1 MHRTA
6 RVLQKEFRNLN
17 EISVRNFKKKYAN
30 EQGHKKKMNGYSC
43 VSIPN
48 RKRGLPSMLGSI
60 DEKVRDFLIA
70 IRYHGGIAS
79 STVADKSVKNLC
91 IGQFCA
97 QSVFRSMGFV
107 WRMSTTAKVRI
118 SAKGSVEI

>member
-30 EQGHKKKMNGYSC
+30 EQGHKKKMNRSLC

-48 RKRGLPSMLGSI
+48 RKRGLPSILGSI
-60 DEKVRDFLIA
+60 DEKVRDFLI
-70 IRYHGGIAS
+70 H
-79 STVADKSVKNLC
+79 
-91 IGQFCA
+91 
-97 QSVFRSMGFV
+97 
-107 WRMSTTAKVRI
+107 
-118 SAKGSVEI
+118 